1 MTYQERLLLRTRT
14 VGHAVCVGMDPVARK
29 IPGDGP
35 IVPRIERFYLE
46 MLEAMDFAGVHPAA
60 VKPNIAYFEAH
71 GLDCLQSLMRLI
83 TECQERGILVIL
95 DAKRGDISSTSEAYA
110 RAAFEV
116 YGADAVTISPYMG
129 WDTVK
134 PFIDVSQGQGIYV
147 LVRTSNASARDFQEL
162 WVSNGEQAPERL
174 YRRVA
179 AKVAEWNNGNLGA
192 VVGATAPKELEEL
205 LSFWKEQNQ
214 DMPLLVPGVAVAGV
228 SGGQGGDCREV
239 LHAVKR
245 AQSHWGLHLINSSS
259 GINYAYEKHRN
270 LKPAEASVL
279 ALKELIGELQSAQMD
294 FWPV

>member
-1 MTYQERLLLRTRT
+1 MTYLERLFLRTST
-14 VGHAVCVGMDPVARK
+14 VGHAVCVGMDPVPRK

-35 IVPRIERFYLE
+35 IAARIERFYLD
-46 MLEAMDFAGVHPAA
+46 MLEAMDVAGVHPAA

-71 GLDCLQSLMRLI
+71 GLDCLHALMRLI

-116 YGADAVTISPYMG
+116 YGADAVTVAPYMG
-129 WDTVK
+129 WDTIK
-134 PFIDVSQGQGIYV
+134 PFLDVSQGQGIYV

-214 DMPLLVPGVAVAGV
+214 DMPLLIPGVAVAGV

-245 AQSHWGLHLINSSS
+245 AQSHWGWHLINSSS

-279 ALKELIGELQSAQMD
+279 ALKELIEELQTVQKEL
-294 FWPV
+294 WPV